1 MIDIRAL
8 FAYLLKYKWLLL
20 AVPLLSVVITYFL
33 VKDLPKQYK
42 STAIIGIEPAVASQF
57 LTEGQGN
64 QNIGQQLYRIRDLMR
79 MKRELDALSYRLI
92 IHDLENPE
100 KAFKPYTEPVAELSS
115 VDRASVVAKCKENLM
130 NRTLLTSKDTSRLNL
145 YKIVR
150 SMGYGD
156 NVLDDGLTI
165 EVFERL
171 QYVNVSFESENPEL
185 SVYVVNTL
193 SSEFLFNYNSANMSD
208 NARSL
213 AALDSILQEK
223 KAVMNAKNAQLT
235 NYSSN
240 TGVSRGGFQS
250 DVLYQQILA
259 NENRASDVRREV
271 ASLKGAIARIDAKLA
286 SPEDRDSFRQSVAGN
301 QELLNLESQL
311 QRANQ
316 QYVDNGFQPAHK
328 RVVDSLQKLR
338 SAIVLSSSGGTANNP
353 QLSRQNMIAERMKLE
368 SQLVLAESSISSI
381 ENEIV
386 SLRARVSA
394 MMPADASAQNLV
406 READFATKE
415 YTDALNRYNQAS
427 TFRTGGLQLNMIEPG
442 LPREPETSKAR
453 IYVALS
459 GISSFFLCTMLVSL
473 LFLLDK
479 RIFTADEI
487 ARLTNSKVIGSL
499 NLITEKEK
507 DLREIWSDTKNVRDY
522 VLYKDLI
529 RSLRFELS
537 QELIGNGKSILGI
550 TSLHSGAGR
559 TFIISSLAY
568 AFALTGKKVLLIG
581 EDTPDLLTLISNKK
595 SHPAAD
601 FENFLVK
608 KEIRAEDLITV
619 LNKSSAGNSLLEMR
633 DAQNLVMGFDIL
645 KKEFDVILIDVD
657 CVQDFNRVKEWLMFT
672 DRSIAVFQAGDSIRE
687 TNQVY
692 IRYLNEQPG
701 FMGWVLNKVKLS

>member
-1 MIDIRAL
+1 
-8 FAYLLKYKWLLL
+8 
-20 AVPLLSVVITYFL
+20 
-33 VKDLPKQYK
+33 
-42 STAIIGIEPAVASQF
+42 
-57 LTEGQGN
+57 
-64 QNIGQQLYRIRDLMR
+64 
-79 MKRELDALSYRLI
+79 
-92 IHDLENPE
+92 
-100 KAFKPYTEPVAELSS
+100 
-115 VDRASVVAKCKENLM
+115 
-130 NRTLLTSKDTSRLNL
+130 
-145 YKIVR
+145 
-150 SMGYGD
+150 
-156 NVLDDGLTI
+156 
-165 EVFERL
+165 
-171 QYVNVSFESENPEL
+171 
-185 SVYVVNTL
+185 
-193 SSEFLFNYNSANMSD
+193 
-208 NARSL
+208 
-213 AALDSILQEK
+213 
-223 KAVMNAKNAQLT
+223 
-235 NYSSN
+235 
-240 TGVSRGGFQS
+240 
-250 DVLYQQILA
+250 
-259 NENRASDVRREV
+259 
-271 ASLKGAIARIDAKLA
+271 
-286 SPEDRDSFRQSVAGN
+286 
-301 QELLNLESQL
+301 
-311 QRANQ
+311 
-316 QYVDNGFQPAHK
+316 
-328 RVVDSLQKLR
+328 
-338 SAIVLSSSGGTANNP
+338 
-353 QLSRQNMIAERMKLE
+353 
-368 SQLVLAESSISSI
+368 
-381 ENEIV
+381 
-386 SLRARVSA
+386 

-427 TFRTGGLQLNMIEPG
+427 TFRTGGLRLNMIEPG

-487 ARLTNSKVIGSL
+487 ARLTNSRVIGSL

-507 DLREIWSDTKNVRDY
+507 DLREIWSDTENVPDY

-537 QELIGNGKSILGI
+537 KELIENGKSILGI

-619 LNKSSAGNSLLEMR
+619 LNKSSTGNSLLEMR

-645 KKEFDVILIDVD
+645 KKEFDVILIDID

-672 DRSIAVFQAGDSIRE
+672 DRSIAVFQAGDTIRE
-687 TNQVY
+687 ANQVY
-692 IRYLNEQPG
+692 IQYLNEQPG